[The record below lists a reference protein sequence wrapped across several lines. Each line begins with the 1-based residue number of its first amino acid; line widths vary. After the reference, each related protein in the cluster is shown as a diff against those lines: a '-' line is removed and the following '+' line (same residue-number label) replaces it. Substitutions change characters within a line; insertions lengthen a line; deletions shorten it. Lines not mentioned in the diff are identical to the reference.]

1 MRFRLGVTNSEE
13 GGTQK
18 RYAGSRC
25 QTVKYF
31 FVLTTLLLNKLFET
45 HNFHFVAGSCLFVF
59 VIVIVNNNNNNDK
72 NLKISELPKNEKRR
86 AQKVGH

>member
-59 VIVIVNNNNNNDK
+59 VIVIVNNNNNKNK
-72 NLKISELPKNEKRR
+72 NLKISELPQNEKL
-86 AQKVGH
+86 

>member
-31 FVLTTLLLNKLFET
+31 FVLTTLLLNKLFKT
-45 HNFHFVAGSCLFVF
+45 HNFHFVASSCLFVF
-59 VIVIVNNNNNNDK
+59 VIVIVYNNNNK
-72 NLKISELPKNEKRR
+72 IKETRAGHKMEIVRLKKLI
-86 AQKVGH
+86 